1 MAYNWDK
8 NKGLYP
14 DEEGYRETRGK
25 FLRERAIEGKA
36 TTKFNYIQSQTFHD
50 KLMKSRALIIMRDS
64 HPTYTDIKV
73 RNDIEMTENKKYF
86 QPKEWNT
93 EKLMFNYDA
102 LWHLSAR
109 DFKIYEQL
117 VELLKL
123 ELKRLYNEYN
133 VPKDK
138 QLESVYVG

>member
-1 MAYNWDK
+1 
-8 NKGLYP
+8 
-14 DEEGYRETRGK
+14 
-25 FLRERAIEGKA
+25 
-36 TTKFNYIQSQTFHD
+36 
-50 KLMKSRALIIMRDS
+50 MKSRALRIMRDS